1 MGKWGSLPM
10 NGQVSCEGPKGK
22 TSLKD
27 GPPTPPPAREL
38 SGKVDPASVKAHMR
52 Y

>member
-1 MGKWGSLPM
+1 M

-22 TSLKD
+22 TSLATVP
-27 GPPTPPPAREL
+27 GPPKFRDDLPKGE
-38 SGKVDPASVKAHMR
+38 VDPVSVKLHMG